1 MTYQVFVDDNFHFMD
16 ESERYLHG
24 EFDTCEEAI
33 SACKKIIDEC
43 LESSYQPE
51 MTADQLYESY
61 AGFGDDPFIKSDD
74 KSCDFHSRDYA
85 KSRCQAII
93 DEKST
98 NVDEPEK
105 EVTN

>member
-24 EFDTCEEAI
+24 EFETCEEAI
-33 SACKKIIDEC
+33 SACKKIVDEC
-43 LESSYQPE
+43 LESSYQAE